1 MAAPLQAWIKHQME
15 HYPLLSALQ
24 QRRSRRFGAGMEI
37 PEGPFAYR
45 SQFAPQPLTEADEAA
60 LVFAGAGITGYSIAD
75 LSYGA
80 GQGGSMLAG
89 MAARTIASPDSIDTV
104 SLIVSNDE
112 ATYFIKRPQNLSDA
126 ERDELVQLAQAGEL
140 TQIYHRLRVRI
151 ADGRVQIPVVP
162 GVNFNINRWSLYAQG
177 STYFLPVNDI
187 TSVYIN
193 ALLEAFEPEMGLFV
207 VDERN
212 LFLPAG
218 IAGFAK
224 SRGGHLWDNLTEGR
238 VATIQGLEMSF
249 AEAVSVEQGM
259 MLQNLMLMGQALG
272 LGGFANYARHEYR
285 WFQAL
290 GFDMQSM
297 SSTRYAGVGWLLSQ
311 LVRLIGQEFPFPYA
325 TGLRHEGQMLL
336 SAWCPPNFPSME
348 AAVRA
353 YVDYK
358 FGKGGAWREGTA
370 GTYWKDAAN
379 ASRQIK
385 APSEQAIE
393 ATIAYCSYIHKR
405 YGRFPAYSAPF
416 RTVIG
421 YQATQTDCDF
431 YDRFYHPAALSE
443 SQRQRFGMMQNS
455 GDNKQTGG

>member
-1 MAAPLQAWIKHQME
+1 MAASLQAWIKRQLAD
-15 HYPLLSALQ
+15 YPLLSALQ
-24 QRRSRRFGAGMEI
+24 QRRSRRFGPGMEI

-45 SQFAPQPLTEADEAA
+45 SQVTPQPLTEADEAA
-60 LVFAGAGITGYSIAD
+60 MIFAGAGITGYAIAD
-75 LSYGA
+75 LSFGT
-80 GQGGSMLAG
+80 GQGGSMLSG
-89 MAARTIASPDSIDTV
+89 LAARTIASPDSIDAV
-104 SLIVSNDE
+104 SMIVINDE
-112 ATYFIKRPQNLSDA
+112 ATYFIKRPQNLTDS
-126 ERDELVQLAQAGEL
+126 ERDELVTLAQAGDL
-140 TQIYHRLRVRI
+140 LGIYQRLRVRI

-162 GVNFNINRWSLYAQG
+162 GVNFNINKWSLYAQG

-218 IAGFAK
+218 IARFAK
-224 SRGGHLWDNLTEGR
+224 SRGGHLWDNLKEGR
-238 VATIQGLEMSF
+238 VVTVQGLEMSF
-249 AEAVSVEQGM
+249 AEAASVEQGM
-259 MLQNLMLMGQALG
+259 MLQNLMLMGQTLG

-290 GFDMQSM
+290 GFEMQSM

-311 LVRLIGQEFPFPYA
+311 LVRLIGQEFPYPYA
-325 TGLRHEGQMLL
+325 TSLQHQGQQLL
-336 SAWCPPNFPSME
+336 TAWCPPNFPTME

-358 FGKGGAWREGTA
+358 FGKGGVWREGTA
-370 GTYWKDAAN
+370 GTYWKDATN
-379 ASRQIK
+379 ASKQIK
-385 APSEQAIE
+385 APSEQAIQ
-393 ATIAYCSYIHKR
+393 ATIAYCTYLLNR

-421 YQATQTDCDF
+421 YQASHVDCDF
-431 YDRFYHPAALSE
+431 YDRFYHPAALSHT
-443 SQRQRFGMMQNS
+443 QRERFEMMQQS
-455 GDNKQTGG
+455 GA